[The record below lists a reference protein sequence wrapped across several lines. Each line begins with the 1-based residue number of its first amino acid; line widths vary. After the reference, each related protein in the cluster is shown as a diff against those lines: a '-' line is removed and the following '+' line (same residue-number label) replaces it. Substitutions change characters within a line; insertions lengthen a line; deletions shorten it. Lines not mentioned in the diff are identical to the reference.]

1 MSKYT
6 DFIKA
11 NYSKVKKLPN
21 KERFKELG
29 KMWAE
34 HKKKMVKDDKP
45 KKEKKEV
52 KKEKKLKKPK
62 KVKKVEKKKD

>member
-6 DFIKA
+6 DFVKA

-29 KMWAE
+29 KMWRE
-34 HKKKMVKDDKP
+34 HKQKMV

-52 KKEKKLKKPK
+52 KKPK
-62 KVKKVEKKKD
+62 KVKKTKKVKKDQKKKP

>member
-6 DFIKA
+6 DFVKA

-34 HKKKMVKDDKP
+34 HKKKMVKKDDKP
-45 KKEKKEV
+45 KKK
-52 KKEKKLKKPK
+52 K
-62 KVKKVEKKKD
+62 KVKKTKKVNKEQKKKD